1 MGIRISNLPAIATP
15 ALSDIFPVVQSG
27 VTYKESFTQLTS
39 LFATSGIN
47 SNITSMTGLTGLLQ
61 APTGIGDAS
70 GNYILRFFS
79 VASAVN
85 YIGMQNSITGTAPQI
100 ASEGSDTNVDLLVA
114 AKGTGT
120 VDMYSAATTTPFS
133 IFNGTLMA
141 GMPQHRTFFAFSNTN
156 ATQTVT
162 FPDTTGTAY
171 IYTKANGTE
180 AANAVTASGTAGV
193 ITTSALTTAS
203 GSAYAI
209 TWTNTSIATSSVII
223 LSLMGGTN
231 TRNTIELM
239 ATAGNGT
246 STLTIT
252 NNNAAALNGTVII
265 GYLVIP

>member
-1 MGIRISNLPAIATP
+1 MGIKISNLPPIVTP
-15 ALSDIFPVVQSG
+15 ALSDIFPAVQSG
-27 VTYKESFTQLTS
+27 VTYKESFTQLSS
-39 LFATSGIN
+39 LFATSGAN
-47 SNITSMTGLTGLLQ
+47 SNITSMTGLTGLIE
-61 APTGIGDAS
+61 APTGIADSA
-70 GNYILRFFS
+70 GNKLLNFIYVPNS
-79 VASAVN
+79 VN
-85 YIGMQNSITGTAPQI
+85 YVGFENSITGVAPQLG
-100 ASEGSDTNVDLLVA
+100 ANGSDTNIDLLIA

-120 VDMYSAATTTPFS
+120 VDLYSVATTTPLS
-133 IFNGTLMA
+133 IYSGTLMA
-141 GMPQHRTFFAFSNTN
+141 GMPQHRTFFAFANTN

-180 AANAVTASGTAGV
+180 AANAVTANGTSGV
-193 ITTSALTTAS
+193 ITTSSLTTTT

-209 TWTNTSIATSSVII
+209 TWTNTFITASSVII

-239 ATAGNGT
+239 ATAGSGT

-252 NNNAAALNGTVII
+252 NNNGSSLNGTVII